1 MTESLVYT
9 VAEAAEAIGLAQC
22 RVYDL
27 CHVATF
33 PAFRIGGRWIIPR
46 RDLEE
51 WLSQQVREKG
61 GAVD

>member
-9 VAEAAEAIGLAQC
+9 VAEAAEAIGLAVC
-22 RVYDL
+22 KVYDL
-27 CHVATF
+27 CHVASF

-61 GAVD
+61 GVAD

>member
-1 MTESLVYT
+1 MIEPLVHT
-9 VAEAAEAIGLAQC
+9 VPEAAEAIGLAVC

-46 RDLEE
+46 RALAE
-51 WLSQQVREKG
+51 WLTQQVREKAG
-61 GAVD
+61 VAD